1 MKSFHHV
8 AISVFAKPEDD
19 APKLAQGL
27 RALLPFS
34 LDDEQLTLED
44 HHAKGFN
51 ERTIHIMSVHLMKDR
66 HINTFLDSFLQRLS
80 RQQRLQLMQEADTR
94 LDSEL
99 MFFIRIDK
107 DLWANEQI
115 VQLTDSG
122 NCYHFKCHVSAFP
135 SKREV
140 ALDVVTKV
148 FKPD

>member
-1 MKSFHHV
+1 MKSFHHI
-8 AISVFAKPEDD
+8 ALSVFAKPEDD
-19 APKLAQGL
+19 AAKLAQGL
-27 RALLPFS
+27 RALIPFS
-34 LDDEQLTLED
+34 LEDEHLVLED
-44 HHAKGFN
+44 HRAKGFN
-51 ERTIHIMSVHLMKDR
+51 ERTIHTMSVHLIKDR
-66 HINTFLDSFLQRLS
+66 HINAFVDSFLQRLS
-80 RQQRLQLMQEADTR
+80 RQQRIQLTQEAESR
-94 LDSEL
+94 LDSEI

-107 DLWANEQI
+107 DLWANERI